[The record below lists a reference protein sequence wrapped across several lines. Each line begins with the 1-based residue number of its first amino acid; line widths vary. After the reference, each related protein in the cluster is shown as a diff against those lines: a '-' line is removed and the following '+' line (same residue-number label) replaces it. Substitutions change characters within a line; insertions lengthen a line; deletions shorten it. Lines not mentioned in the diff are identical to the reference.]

1 MRIHSTPSRFP
12 RSNVAILAAALLIAA
27 CDRSAEPDTTAN
39 AAPALPSTPTPVSPP
54 KLTPAQLAQAS
65 TGADFFFL
73 DVRSPQEI
81 GELGTLPGYVNIPIE
96 ELEGRLAEIPPGM
109 AIVTA

>member
-1 MRIHSTPSRFP
+1 MLSRF
-12 RSNVAILAAALLIAA
+12 RRDVVTIFAAVFFLAA
-27 CDRSAEPDTTAN
+27 CDQSAKPTAMPTSEEPPTA
-39 AAPALPSTPTPVSPP
+39 PP
-54 KLTPAQLAQAS
+54 KLTPTQIAGFA
-65 TGADFFFL
+65 TRPDFFFL

-109 AIVTA
+109 SIVTA